1 MTTTTEQ
8 AATDDNDTL
17 QKVGQLSEMSVEQ
30 EIEASM
36 GAEEVTT
43 KEEKVEESTSSE
55 TVPEVKDEP
64 PVTPSKSRSDTATSA
79 ASTPVDGIRNRFAN
93 FSNNMSSKKKPTDVK
108 EIVGTIEYE
117 VCMIR
122 ETATV

>member
-8 AATDDNDTL
+8 ATTDDNDTL
-17 QKVGQLSEMSVEQ
+17 QKEDQLSEMSVEQ

-64 PVTPSKSRSDTATSA
+64 PVTPSKSRSDTATA
-79 ASTPVDGIRNRFAN
+79 AVSTPVDDIRNRFAN
-93 FSNNMSSKKKPTDVK
+93 FSSNMSSKKKPTDPK
-108 EIVGTIEYE
+108 EIVGTIEDE
-117 VCMIR
+117 VCIIR
-122 ETATV
+122 KTATG